1 MRPHVAHDFGRNSSG
16 PPGGGASR
24 EDPPG
29 RGGRTVGRHRPTSK
43 RGGSNRRQTPPE
55 KRRIVPS
62 KIWRCSSGSPNH
74 CDILET
80 GNESWRLKHR
90 ACPPP
95 QTQGDVVRRR
105 WAASSSDRRQGRDLS
120 PTAPRFTGEIDS
132 VAEEEGFDPSVP
144 RKTDNGFETGPF
156 DGAAAGHRASD
167 LSPGTLPNSARYSG
181 SP

>member
-43 RGGSNRRQTPPE
+43 RGGSNRRQTLPRSAIYSAVQDLALLE
-55 KRRIVPS
+55 
-62 KIWRCSSGSPNH
+62 WLTHH

-105 WAASSSDRRQGRDLS
+105 WAGIFLR
-120 PTAPRFTGEIDS
+120 PPPR
-132 VAEEEGFDPSVP
+132 A
-144 RKTDNGFETGPF
+144 GPF
-156 DGAAAGHRASD
+156 AY
-167 LSPGTLPNSARYSG
+167 SP
-181 SP
+181 